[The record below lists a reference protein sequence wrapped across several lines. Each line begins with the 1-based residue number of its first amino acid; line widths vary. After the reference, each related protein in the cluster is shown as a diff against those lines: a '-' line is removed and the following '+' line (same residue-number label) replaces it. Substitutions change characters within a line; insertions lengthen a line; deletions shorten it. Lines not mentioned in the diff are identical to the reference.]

1 MGNCLSFQSDAQH
14 VEEYSCCNSAQRT
27 QRSALMPAR
36 SACGASCDHFEALPE
51 CLAAS
56 SAKGPLEPNS
66 EAALRAAAMVPARG
80 PSQAMLRNRLRS
92 SGVGFVIPPE
102 KQVSNGMC
110 LLCLRDYASQLA
122 VA

>member
-1 MGNCLSFQSDAQH
+1 M
-14 VEEYSCCNSAQRT
+14 
-27 QRSALMPAR
+27 R

-56 SAKGPLEPNS
+56 SAKGPLEPRS

-92 SGVGFVIPPE
+92 SGVAFVIPPE

-110 LLCLRDYASQLA
+110 FCCVYATMPRSWRLPRTDSYFTGTQYTA
-122 VA
+122 ADRI